1 VEEPVLLDVNEYKLE
16 PGDIYLMCSDGLS
29 DMVADADIL
38 AILRSN
44 RTMEMKK
51 LALVEAARRGGGR
64 DNISVVLVQVVE
76 DPVRRGL
83 LSRMLGK

>member
-29 DMVADADIL
+29 DMVTDADIL

-76 DPVRRGL
+76 DSVRRGL